1 MIRSVL
7 EEAVAP
13 ASLSLFLATVA
24 VWAQV
29 LGML

>member
-7 EEAVAP
+7 EEAIAL
-13 ASLSLFLATVA
+13 ASLTLFLASLA